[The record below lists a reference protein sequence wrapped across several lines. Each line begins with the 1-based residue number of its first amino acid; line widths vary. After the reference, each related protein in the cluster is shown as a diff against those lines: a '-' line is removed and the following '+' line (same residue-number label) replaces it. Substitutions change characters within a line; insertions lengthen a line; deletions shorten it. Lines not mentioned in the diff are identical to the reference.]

1 MSPMPGDDDDD
12 DDWENS
18 EAKRQLDAGRDK
30 DMVLSWKRRLQQAKA
45 LGFDVDDP
53 AIIQQLLVAH
63 NKAAPADGSS
73 NSAAGAAAGAGF
85 DQAFA
90 ASASATGV
98 SSVGK
103 ANTAATLQ
111 QRGADLRSERSKGNK
126 GAGRDGKS
134 EGGSSGLFGGAGHA
148 KKKSKKDSEGG
159 EKGKDDKS
167 TKGKDDGKAAAA
179 VLGVFVLVSL
189 GGLRV
194 LWHQDIAA
202 PRGEYEVLD
211 RSLPKPASVS
221 GGKVQLSKMKPQL
234 IPGLTSTYPEPPGVP
249 QPLGN
254 ELVYQFFNGIFQTI
268 EAGFT
273 VMPGSAGQLPRLDW
287 VGGGRGDH
295 RVFNSFATAQT
306 APGTDGPSFMLE
318 MLSYGTNQFFNG
330 PGPFERALRQSRST
344 VTILLTTARK
354 AALANPSDTALVGAS
369 STYIAG
375 TNYEMQ
381 SVLSDTPIA
390 RILNQNAGNSEGPAL
405 VVVIE
410 PSVSVWEWWKENPEF
425 SQPGESDDDDDDN
438 DDDDSGGD
446 GGEADPTKK
455 ARFAASD
462 AARAGAT
469 SHADATFPPGPA
481 PEEAAGADEAAGDVK
496 FDASSSKALIAEAQ
510 RKVNALKAAAEE
522 AKRANREEAEVRAC
536 FARPAADGPGK
547 SNEDAI
553 ELSSD
558 EEDEKDDKKPP
569 NAEAAAAA
577 AEDGAAESAAGATP
591 PSADAAAAPAEE
603 RNEDGGDGSL
613 ASGRDARAKKEPEK
627 YSPS

>member
-1 MSPMPGDDDDD
+1 MPGDDDDD

-103 ANTAATLQ
+103 ANTAAALQ
-111 QRGADLRSERSKGNK
+111 QRGAELRSERSKGNK

-254 ELVYQFFNGIFQTI
+254 ELVYQFFSMASSRRSRLASLLCLAALGSCPALT
-268 EAGFT
+268 
-273 VMPGSAGQLPRLDW
+273 GSA
-287 VGGGRGDH
+287 VGGETTESSIRSQLRKPHLERMGH
-295 RVFNSFATAQT
+295 RSCWRCCHT
-306 APGTDGPSFMLE
+306 API
-318 MLSYGTNQFFNG
+318 N
-330 PGPFERALRQSRST
+330 
-344 VTILLTTARK
+344 
-354 AALANPSDTALVGAS
+354 S
-369 STYIAG
+369 ST
-375 TNYEMQ
+375 
-381 SVLSDTPIA
+381 
-390 RILNQNAGNSEGPAL
+390 
-405 VVVIE
+405 
-410 PSVSVWEWWKENPEF
+410 
-425 SQPGESDDDDDDN
+425 
-438 DDDDSGGD
+438 
-446 GGEADPTKK
+446 
-455 ARFAASD
+455 
-462 AARAGAT
+462 
-469 SHADATFPPGPA
+469 
-481 PEEAAGADEAAGDVK
+481 
-496 FDASSSKALIAEAQ
+496 
-510 RKVNALKAAAEE
+510 
-522 AKRANREEAEVRAC
+522 
-536 FARPAADGPGK
+536 
-547 SNEDAI
+547 
-553 ELSSD
+553 
-558 EEDEKDDKKPP
+558 
-569 NAEAAAAA
+569 
-577 AEDGAAESAAGATP
+577 
-591 PSADAAAAPAEE
+591 APAHSNA
-603 RNEDGGDGSL
+603 RY
-613 ASGRDARAKKEPEK
+613 ASRARLL
-627 YSPS
+627 PSC